1 MQTESHDR
9 WRSIFWKRRIIIL
22 SATRAGAYEWE
33 CRRHIAAARG
43 PWQRTTHPTTMV
55 AHRVV
60 APIGI
65 CLVVVV
71 VEVSMIIRRYP
82 SFGELM
88 SFVPLYYYTPEM
100 RERGSFYFCQHSL
113 ILPHCCVTD
122 GLLTYSKKKW
132 WCRQLTNMLQYND
145 ELISFV
151 PGSKCSYR
159 V

>member
-1 MQTESHDR
+1 
-9 WRSIFWKRRIIIL
+9 
-22 SATRAGAYEWE
+22 
-33 CRRHIAAARG
+33 
-43 PWQRTTHPTTMV
+43 MV

-60 APIGI
+60 APIGH
-65 CLVVVV
+65 CLVVV

-122 GLLTYSKKKW
+122 GLRITYLFQKK
-132 WCRQLTNMLQYND
+132 ND
-145 ELISFV
+145 DV
-151 PGSKCSYR
+151 DN
-159 V
+159 